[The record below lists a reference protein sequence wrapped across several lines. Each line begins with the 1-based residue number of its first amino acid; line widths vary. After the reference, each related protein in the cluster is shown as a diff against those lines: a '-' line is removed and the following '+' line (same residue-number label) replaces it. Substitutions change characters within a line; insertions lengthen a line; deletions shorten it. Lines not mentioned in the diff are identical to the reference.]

1 MLNEVTSAWVNNAL
15 GNTVKEAVNTGNV
28 DRIQAVASLM
38 TVVSQAR
45 NIMLETLEAAGFEDV
60 PLATPQ
66 EEEAIKESGI
76 RETLVLEAQP
86 SSNFLNGV
94 AAGFVEASYLVG
106 HRFANQTPDNPMT
119 IHQALGQVQA
129 VGRAWAAFEAE
140 FDTDRGRESLTA
152 LDLGTDQ
159 QKVQT
164 PETGSWVSAMVDA
177 AKAARANIAAQKP
190 TPEVPEEPKVYQP
203 AAQTVEVA
211 NAEFAAA
218 VFAILKEAPTL
229 DRALRRRRL
238 NRDETQ
244 SETAGRQF
252 SVSYMSAVERGQ
264 INPSIGALQ
273 RIVGG
278 DIERAIATGQLTP
291 EIVAFAIAVL
301 NPPHK
306 PKKQS

>member
-1 MLNEVTSAWVNNAL
+1 MLYRVTGERMNHTL

-28 DRIQAVASLM
+28 DTIQAVASLM
-38 TVVSQAR
+38 AVVSQAR
-45 NIMLETLEAAGFEDV
+45 NVMLETLEAAGFKDV
-60 PLATPQ
+60 RLATPE

-76 RETLVLEAQP
+76 RDVLVLEAQP

-94 AAGFVEASYLVG
+94 AAGFVETAWLVG
-106 HRFANQTPDNPMT
+106 YRFANQTPDNPMT
-119 IHQALGQVQA
+119 IQQALGQVQA

-177 AKAARANIAAQKP
+177 AKAARADIAAQKP
-190 TPEVPEEPKVYQP
+190 TPEVPEEPNVYEP
-203 AAQTVEVA
+203 VPTVEVA
-211 NAEFAAA
+211 NAEFANA
-218 VFAILKEAPTL
+218 VFAILKEIPTL
-229 DRALRRRRL
+229 GSALKRRRL
-238 NRDETQ
+238 NREETQ
-244 SETAGRQF
+244 SKAAGGRF
-252 SVSYMSAVERGQ
+252 SPNYMSAVEKGR

-273 RIVGG
+273 RIVEE
-278 DIERAIATGQLTP
+278 DIKRAIATGQLTP
-291 EIVAFAIAVL
+291 ELVAFAIAVL